1 MTVRMEG
8 NSRETIGRR
17 CVPGGGVQVELN
29 IHVYVAKEETR
40 NGPGGSVYRHD
51 GIPYGEN
58 WNYSPDFCRVVY
70 IIFAFEY

>member
-1 MTVRMEG
+1 MAMTVRMEG

-17 CVPGGGVQVELN
+17 LHRSRCVPGGDVQLELN

-58 WNYSPDFCRVVY
+58 
-70 IIFAFEY
+70 